1 MIRRKATWNNPP
13 DRGIKYGMG
22 LFETIKVIDGKPQ
35 FLRRHLDRLIHGV
48 DFVGIQAPGLY
59 EHLLDEI
66 ASLPIQGNN
75 TISLTVADAPNGY
88 NILVSSE
95 LRTHNPYRENGLK
108 VTASVPALRDAYN
121 PLNQFKTCNY
131 LLNYLTRNRAREK
144 GFDEVLFLNQFGG
157 VTEGTFTNFF
167 FIKGDTV
174 LTPPPSEGLLPG
186 IFREVLTEAL
196 RGAGIKV
203 EERRILFSDEIGRMD
218 GAFVTNSLIPMERVS
233 EIDGVALGTPPLY
246 GEILDVARTLD
257 STIRP
262 AE

>member
-1 MIRRKATWNNPP
+1 
-13 DRGIKYGMG
+13 MG

-35 FLRRHLDRLIHGV
+35 FLRLHLERLIRGA

-59 EHLLDEI
+59 EHILDEI

-95 LRTHNPYRENGLK
+95 VRNHNPYRELGLK

-121 PLNQFKTCNY
+121 PLNHFKTCNY
-131 LLNYLTRNRAREK
+131 LLSYLTHKRAREK

-167 FIKGDTV
+167 FIKGNKV

-186 IFREVLTEAL
+186 VFREVLTEAL
-196 RGAGIKV
+196 RSAGIEV
-203 EERRILFSDEIGRMD
+203 EERRILFSEEIGGMD

-233 EIDGVALGTPPLY
+233 EIDGVALGVPALY
-246 GEILDVARTLD
+246 HRILDVARTLD
-257 STIRP
+257 PTIPP